1 MRTTVELPAALM
13 RAAKAKSAER
23 GESLKALLTRAVEAE
38 VGVRAGGGPARQR
51 VTFPMIQSNPKAPK
65 VNVTNE
71 DLAQADLDEDM
82 DRYYRSFPELD
93 PRRRERKRR

>member
-1 MRTTVELPAALM
+1 M

-38 VGVRAGGGPARQR
+38 VGLHAKSGPAKKR
-51 VTFPMIQSNPKAPK
+51 VTFPMFGDPNGPK
-65 VNVTNE
+65 VNVTS
-71 DLAQADLDEDM
+71 DSLAEVELDEEM

-93 PRRRERKRR
+93 PRKLHKKTGNSR